1 MSGELEAGALGSVGG
16 LSKGAG
22 GGDLSGDPCR
32 NCGTVVTGRYC
43 GNCGQLAQTFHRP
56 IWSLASEVLGDFLS
70 LDGRVMRTLPSL
82 MLRPGRVTR
91 EYLMGKRQR
100 FVPPFRLYLLTSFIY
115 FLMLFA
121 YGDSQGWFDI
131 RYANQGGVPVT
142 IDAEPP
148 EGVTQ
153 EEMSAAIDR
162 AQEALDD
169 AGVPVDLEVVGG
181 GDADAAASGPEADD
195 LPVSA
200 PSPEQLSW
208 VGDDGRVNRD
218 HILNSIRGDE
228 EIEGGERDFLE
239 MVISHAADA
248 YENQGMFF
256 ASVRNWAPRIALAL
270 TPAMILLLAL
280 VYPFSKRI
288 YIYDHVIVS
297 LHFQCWY
304 YILSSVAFLFFWM
317 DWDWFAALL
326 FIAPPIYIYRLLRVV
341 YSSGRILS
349 FLRTGFIL
357 VSLTILVSIFFV
369 VLIIVGAFE
378 VTPVAGSLS

>member
-16 LSKGAG
+16 LSQGAG
-22 GGDLSGDPCR
+22 DGDLSGDPCR

-82 MLRPGRVTR
+82 MLRPGKVTK
-91 EYLMGKRQR
+91 EYLTGKRQR

-115 FLMLFA
+115 FVMLFA

-131 RYANQGGVPVT
+131 RYINQETPVT
-142 IDAEPP
+142 IGATPP
-148 EGVTQ
+148 EGMSQ
-153 EEMSAAIDR
+153 EEMDAAMEQ
-162 AQEALDD
+162 AQGALDD
-169 AGVPVDLEVVGG
+169 AGVPVDIEVVGNLDG
-181 GDADAAASGPEADD
+181 ISDIPA
-195 LPVSA
+195 
-200 PSPEQLSW
+200 EQGQGVIGENTSSRTS
-208 VGDDGRVNRD
+208 VFREDGRVNRND
-218 HILNSIRGDE
+218 ILDNLRNSDDFDDDTK
-228 EIEGGERDFLE
+228 DFLE
-239 MVISHAADA
+239 MVVGHLADA

-256 ASVRNWAPRIALAL
+256 ASIQNWAPRIALAL
-270 TPAMILLLAL
+270 TPTMILLLTI

-304 YILSSVAFLFFWM
+304 YILLSVAFLFFWFGL
-317 DWDWFAALL
+317 DWFVFVL
-326 FIAPPIYIYRLLRVV
+326 FIAPPIYIYRMLREV

-349 FLRTGFIL
+349 LMRTVFIL
-357 VSLTILVSIFFV
+357 FSLTLMVQIFFII
-369 VLIIVGAFE
+369 LIIVGAFE
-378 VTPVAGSLS
+378 VTPVAGGLS

>member
-22 GGDLSGDPCR
+22 DGDLSGDPCR

-82 MLRPGRVTR
+82 MLRPGKVTK
-91 EYLMGKRQR
+91 EYLTGKRQR

-115 FLMLFA
+115 FVMLFA

-131 RYANQGGVPVT
+131 RYINQETPVT
-142 IDAEPP
+142 IGATPP
-148 EGVTQ
+148 EGMSQ
-153 EEMSAAIDR
+153 EEMDAAMEQ

-169 AGVPVDLEVVGG
+169 AGVPVDIEVVGNLDG
-181 GDADAAASGPEADD
+181 ISNIPA
-195 LPVSA
+195 
-200 PSPEQLSW
+200 EQGQGVIGENTSSRTS
-208 VGDDGRVNRD
+208 VFREDGRVNRD
-218 HILNSIRGDE
+218 DILNNLRNSDDFDDDTK
-228 EIEGGERDFLE
+228 DFLE
-239 MVISHAADA
+239 MVVGHLADA

-256 ASVRNWAPRIALAL
+256 ASIQNWAPRIALAL
-270 TPAMILLLAL
+270 TPAMILLLTI

-297 LHFQCWY
+297 LHFQSWY
-304 YILSSVAFLFFWM
+304 YILLSVAFLFFWLGL
-317 DWDWFAALL
+317 DWFVFVL
-326 FIAPPIYIYRLLRVV
+326 FIAPPIYIYRMLREV

-349 FLRTGFIL
+349 LLRTGFIL
-357 VSLTILVSIFFV
+357 FSLTLMVQIFFV
-369 VLIIVGAFE
+369 ILVIVGAFE
-378 VTPVAGSLS
+378 VTPVAGGLS